1 MKRSAVTLIILLF
14 TSLCVHS
21 QNDLLGKWDAS
32 CVSEQV
38 TESSIRNCSICP
50 FELKDNTAT
59 IQGFQMQFGNDSL
72 MIITNTNKITLSY
85 KYNTSRRL
93 LEFNYNK
100 QDYKFKVLIQ
110 NEPKI
115 QLLKDKN
122 NNIVLLKQRN

>member
-1 MKRSAVTLIILLF
+1 MKRSAVTFMFLLLSTLF
-14 TSLCVHS
+14 INA

-50 FELKDNTAT
+50 FELKDNNAS
-59 IQGFQMQFGNDSL
+59 IQGFQMQFSSDSL
-72 MIITNTNKITLSY
+72 SIVTNTNKTTLSY
-85 KYNTSRRL
+85 KYNTGKRV

-100 QDYKFKVLIQ
+100 QEYKFKVLIQ
-110 NEPKI
+110 TEPKI

-122 NNIVLLKQRN
+122 NNIVLLKQRD